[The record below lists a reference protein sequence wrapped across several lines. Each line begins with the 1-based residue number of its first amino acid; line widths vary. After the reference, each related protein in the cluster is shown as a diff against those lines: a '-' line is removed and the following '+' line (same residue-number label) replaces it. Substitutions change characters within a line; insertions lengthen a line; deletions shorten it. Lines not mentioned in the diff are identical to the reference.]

1 MDGRVS
7 RAACSLALCL
17 ATSVAAQGTRNA
29 ILETPAAR
37 LELIGLKRWT
47 LGMIQDPLARYAPG
61 ESLASH
67 ACAAILRQKLGFA
80 DAAAQYYSPSPG
92 STKGYWAVPVV
103 EPQDSARVRYRELPR
118 DSLPTVRSGRQLSSL
133 SGSAIRSFSPQSRH
147 LRSCSAGCTQTASS
161 RDSRLRDR
169 SSNSCGRIAPRRIEV
184 SPSRHSPTTEAPA
197 TAHSPPW

>member
-1 MDGRVS
+1 MWRVLLIGLS
-7 RAACSLALCL
+7 ACSLALCL

-47 LGMIQDPLARYAPG
+47 LGMIQDSLARYAPG

-147 LRSCSAGCTQTASS
+147 LRSCSAGCTQTERGDCASGTARREVAVVLFLGRS
-161 RDSRLRDR
+161 DR
-169 SSNSCGRIAPRRIEV
+169 SCAG
-184 SPSRHSPTTEAPA
+184 A
-197 TAHSPPW
+197 TSS